1 MLDFSISP
9 DEEKIEG
16 PSLRLR
22 KAPTQQEIQAIKMA
36 STTNTTAA
44 FIEKVKNAEIEK
56 RKAKIAK
63 AAAFYANIVVTH
75 IKKSLNEKGTLPTS
89 CTVTSSL
96 INTIYNKSAETFTIA
111 IVSAIPAILKETFS
125 DAEFS
130 ITFEIENV
138 YACKALNLLH
148 GYRASFTI
156 TPTWPPM

>member
-1 MLDFSISP
+1 
-9 DEEKIEG
+9 
-16 PSLRLR
+16 
-22 KAPTQQEIQAIKMA
+22 MA

-63 AAAFYANIVVTH
+63 SARFYVNKVVEY
-75 IKKSLNEKGTLPTS
+75 IKRSLNEKGDLPTS
-89 CTVTSSL
+89 CTVVSGL
-96 INTIYNKSAETFTIA
+96 INTIYNKTEETFTIA
-111 IVSAIPAILKETFS
+111 VVSAIPTILKETFS

-148 GYRASFTI
+148 GYRAAFTI